1 MKKQNIFPLFLSAVV
16 FLAALLLFS
25 HAAVGSEETTEGDNS
40 WEFNLAPFYLWG
52 ITMDG
57 DITSG
62 TQTVPVEIP
71 FDDLVDN
78 LQSAFI
84 LHFEGMHKSNWGFLF
99 DANYLNVS
107 NDMNLPG
114 PLGLP
119 VNVDFSATIG
129 ELSGLYRLE
138 SGAHVFD
145 MIAGLR
151 YTKLDNNVTVTGGP
165 TLVDLDKDWIDPLV
179 GIRWIWGFADKWSL
193 AARFDIGG
201 FGIGS
206 ALSTHGLAAIDWQ
219 PFKYVSFIAGYRALY
234 QDYSEGSGAD
244 YFKFKATMHGPL
256 LGVNFRW

>member
-1 MKKQNIFPLFLSAVV
+1 MRHWKNVIIIIGIIAIFFQVAI
-16 FLAALLLFS
+16 A
-25 HAAVGSEETTEGDNS
+25 EEPKNEEKN

-52 ITMDG
+52 VTMDG
-57 DITSG
+57 DVTSG
-62 TQTVPVEIP
+62 TNTVPVEIP
-71 FDDLVDN
+71 FSDLADN
-78 LQSAFI
+78 LESVFI

-99 DANYLNVS
+99 DVNYLDIS
-107 NDMNLPG
+107 KDINLPG
-114 PLGLP
+114 PPNLP
-119 VNVDFSATIG
+119 ANVDFKTTIG
-129 ELSGLYRLE
+129 EFSGLYRMKK
-138 SGAHVFD
+138 GAHVFD

-165 TLVDLDKDWIDPLV
+165 TLADGDKDWIDPLV
-179 GIRWIWGFADKWSL
+179 GVRWIWGFADKWSL

-219 PFKYVSFIAGYRALY
+219 PFKYVSFIAGYRTLY